1 MPRRLLGIF
10 ILLLEFVMQVQAQ
23 GDAVLLK
30 VGSESVG
37 VKEFEYF
44 YRQSLNKDMHQFLQ
58 AFIDYKVKLQYA
70 KELGLD
76 TLKGY
81 RLQASLP
88 MAVASQ
94 SLERERE
101 WIKLYHV
108 TIPLKQYAGRKEEQA
123 AKLKL
128 DSLHAEWRNGGD
140 WKQMSEEMPWIQTR
154 FLLEEWQEQ
163 VHALYKDQVSVP
175 FCSPIGVHLIA
186 WADKRKARVESG
198 NKGGED
204 ERLLRQ
210 REMENGWLIAALAA
224 RESVTQIPA
233 VSELEAFF
241 DQHREKYGW
250 KVPHFRGIV
259 VHCKNKKEAK
269 AIKKYLRKYPVELWK
284 EAMERIPASVS
295 GKCLYEVGLFRIGEN
310 AYVDKLAF
318 KCGTFSPLAEYP
330 YTWVLGDKLKEGPR
344 SYRDVKEKVE
354 KDCREQMEMTR
365 MEQLRQKYKVE
376 INEEV
381 LKTVNNEGNN

>member
-94 SLERERE
+94 PLERERE

-108 TIPLKQYAGRKEEQA
+108 TIPLKQHAGRKEEQA

-284 EAMERIPASVS
+284 EAMERMPASVS

-318 KCGTFSPLAEYP
+318 KCGTFSPLVEYP